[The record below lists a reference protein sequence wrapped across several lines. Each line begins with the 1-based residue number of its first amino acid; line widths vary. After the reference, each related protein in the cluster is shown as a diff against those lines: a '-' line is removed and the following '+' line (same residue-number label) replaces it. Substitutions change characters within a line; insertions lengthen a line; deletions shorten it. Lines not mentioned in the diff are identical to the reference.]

1 MGYNALMKKL
11 DIQNPVKPK
20 LKRIEGQVRGILG
33 MVEEGRYCIDILT
46 QISAVHAALRG
57 VEKEILKN
65 HVGCCVSGA
74 FKSGD
79 IKEQKKKMDELATV
93 LAELNR

>member
-1 MGYNALMKKL
+1 MKKL
-11 DIQNPVKPK
+11 DIQNAVKPK

-33 MVEEGRYCIDILT
+33 MIEDGRYCIDILT
-46 QISAVHAALRG
+46 QISAVHAALRR

-65 HVGCCVSGA
+65 HVGCCVKGA

-79 IKEQKKKMDELATV
+79 VKAQQKKMDELATV

>member
-1 MGYNALMKKL
+1 MKKL
-11 DIQNPVKPK
+11 KIQDPVKPK

-46 QISAVHAALRG
+46 QISAVHAALRR
-57 VEKEILKN
+57 VEKDILKN
-65 HVGCCVSGA
+65 HVGCCVKGA
-74 FKSGD
+74 FKNGNL
-79 IKEQKKKMDELATV
+79 KEQQKKIDELAMV